1 MQKEIKEEIKY
12 QIFVRLAE
20 RRVTRVIKDLRLI
33 GNLSNKR
40 IYSYKEDDIKMILS
54 AIESA
59 TKNLKSR
66 FAANLEDKEKEFK
79 L

>member
-1 MQKEIKEEIKY
+1 MQKELKEEIKY

-20 RRVTRVIKDLRLI
+20 SRVTRVIKDLRLI

-40 IYSYKEDDIKMILS
+40 IYNYKEEDIKMILS
-54 AIESA
+54 AVESA

-66 FAANLEDKEKEFK
+66 FATNLENKDKVFK

>member
-1 MQKEIKEEIKY
+1 MQRELKEEIKY
-12 QIFVRLAE
+12 QLFVRLAE
-20 RRVTRVIKDLRLI
+20 NRVTRVIKDLRLI

-40 IYSYKEDDIKMILS
+40 IYNYKEGDIKMILS
-54 AIESA
+54 AIDSA

-66 FAANLEDKEKEFK
+66 FATNLENKEEVFK

>member
-1 MQKEIKEEIKY
+1 MQIEIKEEIKY

-20 RRVTRVIKDLRLI
+20 RRVTRVIKDLSLI

>member
-1 MQKEIKEEIKY
+1 MQKDTKEEIKY

-20 RRVTRVIKDLRLI
+20 SRVTRVIKDLRLI

-66 FAANLEDKEKEFK
+66 FAAKLENKEEVFK